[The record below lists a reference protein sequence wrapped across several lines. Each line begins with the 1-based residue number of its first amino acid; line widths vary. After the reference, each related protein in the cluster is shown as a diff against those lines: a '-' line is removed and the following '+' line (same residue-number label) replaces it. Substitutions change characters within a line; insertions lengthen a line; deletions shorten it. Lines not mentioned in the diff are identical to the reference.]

1 MLYTTTN
8 YHSNGH
14 NFAIHKSG
22 TMQTNTVMTE
32 YLAFME
38 WLQSNHPDLYI
49 SCWKSIPEPTE
60 GEAISIVKQ
69 GLDEKTYK
77 AVIDAKFEYY
87 KNSNK

>member
-1 MLYTTTN
+1 MLYTTTI
-8 YHSNGH
+8 YHSKEH
-14 NFAIHKSG
+14 NFAILKLE
-22 TMQTNTVMTE
+22 TMQTTPVMTE
-32 YLAFME
+32 YLVFME

-49 SCWKSIPEPTE
+49 SCWKSIPEPIE

-87 KNSNK
+87 KNSDK